1 MEAVTEVATETAEAE
16 TEATAEAET
25 AAGTEDQGTNSDSH
39 IVLNTVIF
47 RAGEPANI
55 LAAPAPDFF
64 LPSGSGSW
72 YFFSIGS
79 DSKGPKKAGS
89 GS

>member
-55 LAAPAPDFF
+55 LAAPAPDVFYQAAPAPGIFF
-64 LPSGSGSW
+64 RSAPTPRGQKKPT
-72 YFFSIGS
+72 IG
-79 DSKGPKKAGS
+79 
-89 GS
+89 